1 MSEKKAHPVQLP
13 RALSQSIGDTAYRLD
28 RSLSWCV
35 QRAWDYAGK
44 SIADKR
50 DDADAAYHALAGTD
64 PKQVAHT
71 FFFPVTMLAAIES
84 EAERCGESF
93 SWAIQRAWALAHK
106 EL

>member
-13 RALSQSIGDTAYRLD
+13 RAISQSIGDAAYRLD

-35 QRAWDYAGK
+35 QRAWDYAGNK
-44 SIADKR
+44 IADQR
-50 DDADAAYHALAGTD
+50 EEADQIYQALTGGD
-64 PKQVAHT
+64 SKQVAHS
-71 FFFPVTMLAAIES
+71 FFFPVAMLAAIES

-93 SWAIQRAWALAHK
+93 SWAVQRAWCLAHK

>member
-13 RALSQSIGDTAYRLD
+13 RALSRSIGDAAYRLD

-50 DDADAAYHALAGTD
+50 DAADKLFAEMTD
-64 PKQVAHT
+64 GDTKQVAHT
-71 FFFPVTMLAAIES
+71 FYFPAPMLAAIEA

-93 SWAIQRAWALAHK
+93 SWAIQRAWCLAHS